1 MNTLTIAPIIGAVG
15 AGLAAAAVVF
25 ALFYAPGPPRCTLT
39 RDALTIHDRFY
50 PLTVRADAVDLG
62 GVQVVDR
69 SADPEW
75 RPVRRTNG
83 FSNGN
88 YQAGSYR
95 VASGQSI
102 RLYRAKG
109 QRLVLLPP
117 KGNGVPVLL
126 EAPEPERFV
135 AELQREWN
143 AR

>member
-1 MNTLTIAPIIGAVG
+1 MDTLTAGPIIGALG
-15 AGLAAAAVVF
+15 AGLGAVAVVF
-25 ALFYAPGPPRCTLT
+25 ALLYAPGPPRCTLT
-39 RDALTIHDRFY
+39 RDSLTIHDRFY
-50 PLTVRADAVDLG
+50 PFTVRADAVDLG

-69 SADPEW
+69 SASPEW

-95 VASGQSI
+95 VAGGQTI

-126 EAPEPERFV
+126 EAPEPDRFV
-135 AELQREWN
+135 AELQHEW
-143 AR
+143 AGR